1 MKRMIKA
8 SVDNSQLKDIES
20 YLRIAVRNVANYAY
34 DNANLSDDDPRAD
47 YFVENICED
56 SAVLEARDH
65 LQSALLKAIENQKR
79 R

>member
-8 SVDNSQLKDIES
+8 SIDNSQLKDIER
-20 YLRIAVRNVANYAY
+20 YLRTAVRNIANYAY
-34 DNANLSDDDPRAD
+34 DNAHLSDDDPRAD

-56 SAVLEARDH
+56 STVLEARDH